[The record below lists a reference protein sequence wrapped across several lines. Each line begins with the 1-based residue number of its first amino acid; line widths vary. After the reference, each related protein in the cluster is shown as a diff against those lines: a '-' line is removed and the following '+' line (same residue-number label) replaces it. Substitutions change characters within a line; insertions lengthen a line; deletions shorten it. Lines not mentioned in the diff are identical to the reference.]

1 MASQQPE
8 SKEQLF
14 QVLDKAV
21 AIISPLISVAL
32 AGVESGREQF
42 RDQKSVLDDLLNIP
56 GWSGPGHTVWAH
68 IPDGLGYVYHS
79 LHGSLSISTNQLDLA
94 LSLARAKIP
103 DLYTTKAPHVWEKE
117 DLMEWSGALG
127 GNCREGWEYL
137 SAAYDR
143 WEWLSII
150 FDDELEYRTSLVA
163 YYMALSIHE
172 LASTIDSGEQN
183 TFKNVPLTFISE
195 GQDINQ
201 RAVSLL
207 IRNPGSTHGT
217 MDLLNCD
224 TRTHGELME
233 RLDSLI
239 RRLVTWRQ

>member
-1 MASQQPE
+1 M
-8 SKEQLF
+8 
-14 QVLDKAV
+14 
-21 AIISPLISVAL
+21 
-32 AGVESGREQF
+32 
-42 RDQKSVLDDLLNIP
+42 
-56 GWSGPGHTVWAH
+56 
-68 IPDGLGYVYHS
+68 
-79 LHGSLSISTNQLDLA
+79 
-94 LSLARAKIP
+94 
-103 DLYTTKAPHVWEKE
+103 
-117 DLMEWSGALG
+117 LG

-150 FDDELEYRTSLVA
+150 FEDELEYRTSLVA

-207 IRNPGSTHGT
+207 IRNPEALTELWT
-217 MDLLNCD
+217 CLTV
-224 TRTHGELME
+224 TRELME
-233 RLDSLI
+233 NSWRDWIRSSAGWSLGVNKFSVDT
-239 RRLVTWRQ
+239 RVYHQNLFELL